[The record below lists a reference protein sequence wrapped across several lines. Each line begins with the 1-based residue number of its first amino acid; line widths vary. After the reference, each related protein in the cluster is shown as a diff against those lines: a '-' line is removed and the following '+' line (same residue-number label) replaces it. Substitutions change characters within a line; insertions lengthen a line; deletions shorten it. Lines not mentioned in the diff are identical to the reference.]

1 MGHSGQF
8 KVGNPG
14 GPGRPPAEKSLTKA
28 LRDAVSPADAVR
40 GLLALAQ
47 DKDPAIRM
55 KALSYIYDRLDGTP
69 LQSLR
74 TSSDDLPRIV
84 VRPRGDTPPTSPM
97 TGEGGAGSIPTE
109 SAPVESASDIP
120 DSENVEVSTP
130 DEVPPAFMNLGG
142 LPPPTLSR
150 KEVGVLSSVADFSGE
165 AEK

>member
-47 DKDPAIRM
+47 DKDPSIRM

-74 TSSDDLPRIV
+74 TSSEDLPRIV
-84 VRPRGDTPPTSPM
+84 VRPRASGRAM
-97 TGEGGAGSIPTE
+97 EGGVGGGSIPTE

-130 DEVPPAFMNLGG
+130 DEVPLPFVNLGG
-142 LPPPTLSR
+142 LPPPILSR
-150 KEVGVLSSVADFSGE
+150 KEAGVLSSVADFSGE